1 MVYDL
6 IHSERPKLPKKPVII
21 AICGKSA
28 TGKDTLANWLLSML
42 KTYKIPCN
50 IIISDTTRPPRIFEE
65 NNIDYNFLTDVEF
78 HNKINN
84 EEYLE
89 YTSFNGWFYGT
100 DIKAILKDSINI
112 GVFNLEGMSNL
123 ANHQDKFEII
133 CVYLK
138 CNFIQ
143 RLLRSYERERK
154 FKVEYVRRAHADY
167 CDFKDI
173 KSLLKRFPNQFIFDS
188 HHTPTVS
195 MVDHIIW
202 RLKMKNLLPSYN
214 KSQ

>member
-1 MVYDL
+1 MVYDA
-6 IHSERPKLPKKPVII
+6 IVSDKIKQCKKPVII

-28 TGKDTLANWLLSML
+28 TGKDTLADWLFSML
-42 KTYKIPCN
+42 KVNKIPCN
-50 IIISDTTRPPRIFEE
+50 IIVSDTTRPPRLFEE
-65 NNIDYNFLTDVEF
+65 NEVDYNFLTDTEF

-100 DIKAILKDSINI
+100 DVNAILKDSVNI

-133 CVYLK
+133 CVYLQ

-154 FKVEYVRRAHADY
+154 FKVEYIRRAHADY
-167 CDFKDI
+167 CDFKEI
-173 KSLLKRFPNQFIFDS
+173 KSLLRRFPNKFIFDS
-188 HHTPTVS
+188 HHTPIVS

-214 KSQ
+214 KSR